1 MWPRCGAG
9 MLWVFR
15 RVGPGAVE
23 ERRIEMWMWEGRG
36 MGRKSWW
43 WWCAVRRGSRMF
55 GSGEESCELGY
66 LFLYN
71 RT

>member
-15 RVGPGAVE
+15 RVGAGAVE

-36 MGRKSWW
+36 LGRKNWW
-43 WWCAVRRGSRMF
+43 W
-55 GSGEESCELGY
+55 
-66 LFLYN
+66 
-71 RT
+71 